1 MGVVQTPDKK
11 LARAGN
17 VRRDVGVHRVLAQEV
32 DAELLAR
39 LGEAEERVERDDV
52 REEAP
57 ALVKV
62 RHLEELER
70 GFLAARREHAVLGAR
85 VKVVDAGVLFVEDL
99 VENAPPD
106 SGGGEHGA
114 DDGAELDVAVVELWG
129 DGAGELDL
137 VGLEAGRGLVRSGL
151 GVGEGVTYS
160 YFLVRRSSELR
171 FDTSASCSSSLLT
184 LVCVKSRP
192 IIGL

>member
-1 MGVVQTPDKK
+1 M
-11 LARAGN
+11 
-17 VRRDVGVHRVLAQEV
+17 LAQEV

-85 VKVVDAGVLFVEDL
+85 VEVVDARVLFVEDL
-99 VENAPPD
+99 VEDASAD
-106 SGGGEHGA
+106 AGRGEHGA
-114 DDGAELDVAVVELWG
+114 DDGAELDVAVVELG
-129 DGAGELDL
+129 RDGAGELDL
-137 VGLEAGRGLVRSGL
+137 VGLEAGRGSVGGGL
-151 GVGEGVTYS
+151 GVGAGSHTRIS
-160 YFLVRRSSELR
+160 
-171 FDTSASCSSSLLT
+171 
-184 LVCVKSRP
+184 
-192 IIGL
+192 